1 MVLIS
6 SPVMLS
12 YCPQPLEG
20 SALENNPL
28 EGSIMEGRTLAG
40 CGNLEGGKLERLPS
54 KGQHPGHLAHTR
66 SMGDGRMSDRGN
78 E

>member
-1 MVLIS
+1 
-6 SPVMLS
+6 
-12 YCPQPLEG
+12 
-20 SALENNPL
+20 
-28 EGSIMEGRTLAG
+28 MEGRTLAG

-54 KGQHPGHLAHTR
+54 KGQHPGHLVHTR